1 MSCPKG
7 QYFCNDRQKCM
18 PIPKGH
24 KVRKDGELIKE
35 VAPPSAKHERMIK
48 HIKKRYAKDGKLTD
62 REKSIA
68 YATAWK
74 DYNKEEVILNVEIP
88 STPESFS
95 AGLMFR
101 ESLDKDTGMFFIFE
115 DVGEKSF
122 HMRDTTIPLDIAF
135 INKEGVIESIKQLKP
150 LDETYVYS
158 NVEVL
163 YALEVNRGWFA
174 ENKVEVGDK
183 ILEPF
188 RENVVTIEKADGGK
202 YADITDII
210 GPANMEP
217 VVSDTGLWKGT
228 KLTEEKTFSQFLKES
243 KQ

>member
-1 MSCPKG
+1 MAKSCPDG
-7 QYFCNDRQKCM
+7 QYYCFDEEKCK
-18 PIPKGH
+18 PIPEGH
-24 KVRKDGELIKE
+24 KVRKDGELVKCE
-35 VAPPSAKHERMIK
+35 SFMMIP
-48 HIKKRYAKDGKLTD
+48 
-62 REKSIA
+62 
-68 YATAWK
+68 
-74 DYNKEEVILNVEIP
+74 LNVEIP
-88 STPESFS
+88 RNQTEFDM
-95 AGLMFR
+95 GLMFR
-101 ESLDKDTGMFFIFE
+101 ESLEHNSGMLFVFE
-115 DVGEKSF
+115 DVGEKFF
-122 HMRDTTIPLDIAF
+122 HMKDTMIPLDVAF
-135 INKEGVIESIKQLKP
+135 INEEGIVESIKQLHP
-150 LDETYVYS
+150 LNTVPVSSDAD
-158 NVEVL
+158 VL

>member
-1 MSCPKG
+1 MSKSCPEG
-7 QYFCNDRQKCM
+7 HYYCFDEQECR

-24 KVRKDGELIKE
+24 KVRKDGELVKCE
-35 VAPPSAKHERMIK
+35 SFMMIP
-48 HIKKRYAKDGKLTD
+48 
-62 REKSIA
+62 
-68 YATAWK
+68 
-74 DYNKEEVILNVEIP
+74 LNVEIP
-88 STPESFS
+88 RNQTEFDM
-95 AGLMFR
+95 GLMFR
-101 ESLDKDTGMFFIFE
+101 ESLEHNSGMLFVFEDIGEKFFHMKDTM
-115 DVGEKSF
+115 
-122 HMRDTTIPLDIAF
+122 IPLDVAF
-135 INKEGVIESIKQLKP
+135 INEEGIVESIKQLEP
-150 LDETYVYS
+150 LNTVPVSSDA
-158 NVEVL
+158 EVI

>member
-1 MSCPKG
+1 MAKSCPDG
-7 QYFCNDRQKCM
+7 QYYCFDEEKCK
-18 PIPKGH
+18 PIPEGH
-24 KVRKDGELIKE
+24 KVRKDGELVKCE
-35 VAPPSAKHERMIK
+35 SFMMIP
-48 HIKKRYAKDGKLTD
+48 
-62 REKSIA
+62 
-68 YATAWK
+68 
-74 DYNKEEVILNVEIP
+74 LNVEIP
-88 STPESFS
+88 RNQTEFDM
-95 AGLMFR
+95 GLMFR
-101 ESLDKDTGMFFIFE
+101 ESLEHNSGMLFVFEDIGEKFFHMKDTM
-115 DVGEKSF
+115 
-122 HMRDTTIPLDIAF
+122 IPLDVAF
-135 INKEGVIESIKQLKP
+135 INEEGIVKSIKQLEP
-150 LDETYVYS
+150 LNTVPVSSDAD
-158 NVEVL
+158 VL

>member
-1 MSCPKG
+1 MAKSCPDG
-7 QYFCNDRQKCM
+7 QYYCFDEEKCK
-18 PIPKGH
+18 PIPEGH
-24 KVRKDGELIKE
+24 KVRKDGELVKCE
-35 VAPPSAKHERMIK
+35 SFMMIP
-48 HIKKRYAKDGKLTD
+48 
-62 REKSIA
+62 
-68 YATAWK
+68 
-74 DYNKEEVILNVEIP
+74 LNVEIP
-88 STPESFS
+88 RNQTEFDM
-95 AGLMFR
+95 GLMFR
-101 ESLDKDTGMFFIFE
+101 ESLEQNSGMLFVFE
-115 DVGEKSF
+115 DVGEKFF
-122 HMRDTTIPLDIAF
+122 HMKDTMIPLDVAF
-135 INKEGVIESIKQLKP
+135 INEEGIVESIKQLEP
-150 LDETYVYS
+150 LNTVPVSSDAD
-158 NVEVL
+158 VL